1 MNEIEERGIPIEGA
15 DEEPEEIEDVE
26 DEEVQ
31 ESKPLPPFVKLLIL
45 LASVIVLA
53 AGAYFLTKKVILP
66 QVSRSAVGDKITEV
80 KQRLQQPKREDEGID
95 EAVDEGKGKEARKK
109 SRKKKAKKG
118 EVLRHEIKGITA
130 NTAGSMG
137 RRFVVMDLL
146 VETTSEE
153 SKKQMGEVEYQIR
166 DALIYYFSGRT
177 VSEIATRDFQHT
189 ARDTI
194 RSMIN
199 SIIDSEPVDT
209 VFFTTFL
216 IQ

>member
-1 MNEIEERGIPIEGA
+1 VSEIEERGIPIEGA
-15 DEEPEEIEDVE
+15 DEEPEEELE

-31 ESKPLPPFVKLLIL
+31 ESKPLPPFVKLIIL
-45 LASVIVLA
+45 VATVIVLA

-66 QVSRSAVGDKITEV
+66 QVSRSEAGEKISEV
-80 KQRLQQPKREDEGID
+80 KQRLQQPKREDGDID
-95 EAVDEGKGKEARKK
+95 EGEDKGKGKGERKK
-109 SRKKKAKKG
+109 SRKKKAKRG
-118 EVLRHEIKGITA
+118 EVIRHEIKGITA

-137 RRFVVMDLL
+137 RRFVVMDLI
-146 VETTSEE
+146 VETTSED
-153 SKKQMGEVEYQIR
+153 SKKEMADLDYQIR
-166 DALIYYFSGRT
+166 DALIFYFGGRT
-177 VSEIATRDFQHT
+177 IQEIATREFVST

-199 SIIDSEPVDT
+199 SIIESEPVDT

>member
-1 MNEIEERGIPIEGA
+1 MSEIEERGIPIEGA
-15 DEEPEEIEDVE
+15 DEEPEEVE
-26 DEEVQ
+26 DEEIQ
-31 ESKPLPPFVKLLIL
+31 ESKPVPPFVKLLVL
-45 LASVIVLA
+45 LASVVILA
-53 AGAYFLTKKVILP
+53 AGAFFLTKMVILP
-66 QVSRSAVGDKITEV
+66 QVSKSEVGEKITEV
-80 KQRLQQPKREDEGID
+80 KQRLQQPKREDESVADSGD
-95 EAVDEGKGKEARKK
+95 ARGDQEEGKK
-109 SRKKKAKKG
+109 SRKKKAKRG
-118 EVLRHEIKGITA
+118 EVIRHEIKGITD

-137 RRFVVMDLL
+137 RRFVVMDLI

-153 SKKQMGEVEYQIR
+153 SKQQMAELDYQIR
-166 DALIYYFSGRT
+166 DKLIFYFSGRS
-177 VSEIATRDFQHT
+177 VQEIATRDFVFT

>member
-1 MNEIEERGIPIEGA
+1 MSEIEERGIPIEDA
-15 DEEPEEIEDVE
+15 EEEPEEVE

-31 ESKPLPPFVKLLIL
+31 ESKPIPPLVKLLIL
-45 LASVIVLA
+45 LGTVLVLA
-53 AGAYFLTKKVILP
+53 AGAFFLTKKVILP
-66 QVSRSAVGDKITEV
+66 QIARSTVGDKITEV
-80 KQRLQQPKREDEGID
+80 KQRLQQPKREDGSID
-95 EAVDEGKGKEARKK
+95 EAEDKGEGSEVRKR
-109 SRKKKAKKG
+109 SRKKKAKRG

-137 RRFVVMDLL
+137 RRFVVMDLI
-146 VETTSEE
+146 VETTSDD
-153 SKKQMGEVEYQIR
+153 SKKQMAELDYQIR
-166 DALIYYFSGRT
+166 DALIFYFGGRT
-177 VSEIATRDFQHT
+177 IQEIATREFQYT